1 MKGSNG
7 RHIKSII
14 PLHTYLYISIW
25 IAIPKRKEIVSREQ
39 KWNWQVILSI
49 YFEMSYNIPIW
60 WYDTKQL
67 QLVIIS
73 ESKWQIKIG
82 SYMKKK
88 AFFLIIR
95 DRNRM
100 LQRILCD
107 DVTKLLQIWLWLNFF
122 YNSWNS
128 TNLFSIL
135 LLHLQPVIL
144 HLAEKAIGSLGPV
157 TKQLLETPDGIGSP
171 AVITAEKCAWTWSVS
186 KHEENKT
193 SSKASWRPAIFKMYT
208 PPVDCVMPKLK
219 AVMLHGSNLWIS
231 TDGFGPVLWEWC
243 LLLTS
248 DLIMW

>member
-1 MKGSNG
+1 MAKMIFKYVIMKGSNG
-7 RHIKSII
+7 RQKSII
-14 PLHTYLYISIW
+14 PLHTYLLIYFYISIW

-122 YNSWNS
+122 
-128 TNLFSIL
+128 L
-135 LLHLQPVIL
+135 
-144 HLAEKAIGSLGPV
+144 
-157 TKQLLETPDGIGSP
+157 
-171 AVITAEKCAWTWSVS
+171 
-186 KHEENKT
+186 
-193 SSKASWRPAIFKMYT
+193 
-208 PPVDCVMPKLK
+208 
-219 AVMLHGSNLWIS
+219 
-231 TDGFGPVLWEWC
+231 
-243 LLLTS
+243 
-248 DLIMW
+248 